1 MKQRSKLF
9 IAIAALGA
17 AALGA
22 PILVQFTVMAAQRQ
36 ESSGGTTAD
45 PAAQWPRFRGP
56 GSNPIAENP
65 NLPVSWSKTENVEWV
80 TDVPGTG
87 WSSPVVWGNRV
98 FITAA
103 TSDKPMK
110 QPSFGVDFSN
120 EYLAEL
126 RKQGLSADEANK
138 KLYERDRE
146 MPEEIVIS
154 LMLNCYDL
162 ESGKK
167 LWEREMYKGHPAGG
181 RHSKNSFASETP
193 TTDGE
198 RVYVYLTDYGL
209 FAYDFAGKPSWATP
223 MKSHATTRDW
233 GTGASAALYKDR
245 LFVLNDNEEQSF
257 VAAFDTRTGKEL
269 WRTTRTVQPA
279 RKTGWSTPFV
289 WENRVRTEL
298 ITHGPGVA
306 VSYSLDGKELWRMN
320 RMGGYAIQSPF
331 AWNDLLFVTSGAG
344 GEDNRPIVAIRA
356 GASGDITPP
365 AAGTGDEHVVWYD
378 RAAGGTYLP
387 TPVIYKDALY
397 VLNDKGIFSRRN
409 PETGERIYQSRVAS
423 VPATFTA
430 SPWAYNG
437 HVFVM
442 SEEGDTYVIE
452 AAANEYRLQRTNSL
466 DDFSMATPAIV
477 GDRLLIRTQ
486 HRLYSIRNRTGGFA
500 PRPPAGSLVRLV
512 SRQRHLDKS
521 HSVRQA
527 HSLSLVR

>member
-1 MKQRSKLF
+1 MT
-9 IAIAALGA
+9 IAALGA
-17 AALGA
+17 VPLMAFA
-22 PILVQFTVMAAQRQ
+22 LVQSTLAAGQRDAA
-36 ESSGGTTAD
+36 SGRPTTD
-45 PAAQWPRFRGP
+45 PAAHWPRFRGP
-56 GSNPIAENP
+56 NSNPISENP

-80 TDVPGTG
+80 ADVPGVG

-98 FITAA
+98 FFTAA

-110 QPSFGVDFSN
+110 QPSLGVDFSN

-126 RKQGLSADEANK
+126 RKQGLSAAEANK

-146 MPEEIVIS
+146 MPEELVIS
-154 LMLNCYDL
+154 LMLFCYDL
-162 ESGKK
+162 ETGKK

-209 FAYDFAGKPSWATP
+209 FAYDFAGKQSWATP
-223 MKSHATTRDW
+223 LKAHATTRDW

-245 LFVLNDNEEQSF
+245 LFVLNDNQEESF
-257 VAAFDTRTGKEL
+257 VAAFETRTGKEL
-269 WRTTRTVQPA
+269 WRTPRSVQPE

-298 ITHGPGVA
+298 ITHGPTVA
-306 VSYSLDGKELWRMN
+306 ISYGLDGKELWRMN

-331 AWNDLLFVTSGAG
+331 AWNDFLFITSGAG
-344 GEDNRPIVAIRA
+344 GDDNRPIVAVRA
-356 GASGDITPP
+356 GASGDITP
-365 AAGTGDEHVVWYD
+365 AAAETKNEHVVWYD

-387 TPVIYKDALY
+387 TPVIYKNALY

-409 PETGERIYQSRVAS
+409 PETGERIYQSRVAT

-430 SPWAYNG
+430 SPWAYGG

-452 AAANEYRLQRTNSL
+452 AGTDQYKLERVNAL
-466 DDFSMATPAIV
+466 DDFSMASPAIV

-486 HRLYSIRNRTGGFA
+486 HRLYSIRNR
-500 PRPPAGSLVRLV
+500 
-512 SRQRHLDKS
+512 K
-521 HSVRQA
+521 
-527 HSLSLVR
+527 